1 MIAGSGVPGI
11 LPRRRQEVDGL
22 GEGTRPEGAAV

>member
-1 MIAGSGVPGI
+1 MTARTGVPGI
-11 LPRRRQEVDGL
+11 LTRRRQEMDGL